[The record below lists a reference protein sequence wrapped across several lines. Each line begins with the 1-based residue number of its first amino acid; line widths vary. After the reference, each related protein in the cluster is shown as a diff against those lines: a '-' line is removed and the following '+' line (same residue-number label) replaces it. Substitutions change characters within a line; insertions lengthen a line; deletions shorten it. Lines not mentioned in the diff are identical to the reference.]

1 KDGADVAPGV
11 GLLPDQFRELF
22 LKNGIAGA
30 LFLLWFCQLTPQF
43 FANRWLMHFMNNWV
57 ISKLFSAALFIEAI
71 GVTRPGGWIAEHV
84 PAEPTIPVS
93 AEERYRQAVEE
104 IEGTGTVG

>member
-1 KDGADVAPGV
+1 
-11 GLLPDQFRELF
+11 
-22 LKNGIAGA
+22 
-30 LFLLWFCQLTPQF
+30 
-43 FANRWLMHFMNNWV
+43 MHFMNNWV

-71 GVTRPGGWIAEHV
+71 GVTKPGGWFAEHV

-104 IEGTGTVG
+104 IEGTGTVGVKKVWSISEQAAAS